1 MRFVFIWLDHAPEV
15 SDLDLKVFCT
25 LRHYDPT
32 FEKKYDYIELFCLL
46 FIEFYLKQHNF
57 EDNIS
62 AKIEVSGSLRKHL
75 FRLALCPWGHFTKR
89 EEEQMFSQAK

>member
-1 MRFVFIWLDHAPEV
+1 M
-15 SDLDLKVFCT
+15 
-25 LRHYDPT
+25 

-62 AKIEVSGSLRKHL
+62 AKIEVSGSLRKHPFL
-75 FRLALCPWGHFTKR
+75 LALRRWGRFTKR
-89 EEEQMFSQAK
+89 GGE